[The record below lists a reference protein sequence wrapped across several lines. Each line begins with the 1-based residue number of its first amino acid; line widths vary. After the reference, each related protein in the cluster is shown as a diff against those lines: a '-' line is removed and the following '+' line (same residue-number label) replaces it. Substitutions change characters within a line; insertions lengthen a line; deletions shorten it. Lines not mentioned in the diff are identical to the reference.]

1 MGICIT
7 MAWNDRIAG
16 AEEHAGRPE
25 QGQHEARRQV
35 PRQAQR
41 RAGNHLQVLLVDRNY
56 RVFTTTSLFRRPINK
71 GHHFILD
78 RL

>member
-16 AEEHAGRPE
+16 AEEHAGRLE

-41 RAGNHLQVLLVDRNY
+41 RAGNHLQVLLVDR
-56 RVFTTTSLFRRPINK
+56 K
-71 GHHFILD
+71 
-78 RL
+78 